1 MFGKNDGDSKDGLV
15 PDPPKAAEAFARK
28 LTAGLNAPPL
38 PSAKPHEYRTLQR
51 YRGGGSNSERTLYM
65 ERNSMLTKK
74 LLAVS
79 VEQVS
84 IFLTD
89 KDTVIS
95 FFEHS
100 ADDIESPILRRL
112 SQVDTILRSSCDSS
126 MLVQA
131 LLDAIIDL
139 AIPVTAAYEDI
150 MSELEV
156 DVLTDPDIGHSRLL
170 YILSSELA
178 ILRGT
183 IQPISNVISALRD
196 HRNKDP
202 VDGKS
207 ATCLPSHTSPK
218 TNSPTAAAG
227 ATDQPTKG
235 SKKNKAFD
243 SSVTITAQAVTYF
256 GDVQDHC
263 LGIISNL
270 DTMRHATN
278 DMIDLLFNQMGA
290 FQNESMKQLTAV
302 TIFFLPLTF
311 LTGYFGQNFEHFP
324 AVNQNTDAFFWWI
337 ATPVMVVTVLVL
349 MRPMI
354 WRAFQRQIN
363 KIWLSREKKKMKQ
376 KTAKKRDR
384 DRERAMTLRV
394 EKPTSASAPGTN
406 GGVGGGQQQRYP

>member
-1 MFGKNDGDSKDGLV
+1 M

-202 VDGKS
+202 IDGKFTS
-207 ATCLPSHTSPK
+207 FFPSYTCPWTNIPNTS
-218 TNSPTAAAG
+218 SR
-227 ATDQPTKG
+227 
-235 SKKNKAFD
+235 
-243 SSVTITAQAVTYF
+243 
-256 GDVQDHC
+256 
-263 LGIISNL
+263 SN
-270 DTMRHATN
+270 
-278 DMIDLLFNQMGA
+278 
-290 FQNESMKQLTAV
+290 
-302 TIFFLPLTF
+302 
-311 LTGYFGQNFEHFP
+311 
-324 AVNQNTDAFFWWI
+324 
-337 ATPVMVVTVLVL
+337 
-349 MRPMI
+349 
-354 WRAFQRQIN
+354 
-363 KIWLSREKKKMKQ
+363 
-376 KTAKKRDR
+376 
-384 DRERAMTLRV
+384 
-394 EKPTSASAPGTN
+394 KPTNQSTKKEQSIRLLRHHHRTSRN
-406 GGVGGGQQQRYP
+406 LLQ